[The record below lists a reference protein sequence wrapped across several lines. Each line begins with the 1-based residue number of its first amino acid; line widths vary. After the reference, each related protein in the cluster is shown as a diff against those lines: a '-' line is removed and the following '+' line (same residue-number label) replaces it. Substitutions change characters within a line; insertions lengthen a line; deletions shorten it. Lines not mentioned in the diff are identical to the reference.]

1 MRLVLL
7 GPPGA
12 GKGTQAARVCGA
24 RNLIHISTGD
34 LLRDAVS
41 RETELGIEAKRYM
54 DKGELVPDTLVLSL
68 LEERI
73 GRPDAEAGY
82 LLDGFPR
89 NTAQAEAL
97 ADRLGAKG
105 VAGVVHMRL
114 DDEEIVQ
121 RLLARGRADDNE
133 PVIRNRLEVYRAE
146 TAPLIE
152 FYDARGLL
160 RTIDAFGT
168 MDEVFARIDAAL
180 GGGGESTAEGAGDD
194 NASSSREAS
203 V

>member
-12 GKGTQAARVCGA
+12 GKGTQAERVCEA
-24 RNLIHISTGD
+24 RGLIHISTGD
-34 LLRDAVS
+34 LLRDAVR
-41 RETELGIEAKRYM
+41 RETELGVEAKRFM
-54 DKGELVPDTLVLSL
+54 DAGELVPDTLVLSL

-73 GRPDAEAGY
+73 ARSDAEAGY

-97 ADRLGAKG
+97 AERLGKQG
-105 VAGVVHMRL
+105 VAAVVHMRL
-114 DDEEIVQ
+114 DDEEIVR
-121 RLLARGRADDNE
+121 RLLARGRADDSE

-160 RTIDAFGT
+160 RTIDALGT
-168 MDEVFARIDAAL
+168 MDEVFERIDAAL
-180 GGGGESTAEGAGDD
+180 DATKGNVEG
-194 NASSSREAS
+194 SEAS